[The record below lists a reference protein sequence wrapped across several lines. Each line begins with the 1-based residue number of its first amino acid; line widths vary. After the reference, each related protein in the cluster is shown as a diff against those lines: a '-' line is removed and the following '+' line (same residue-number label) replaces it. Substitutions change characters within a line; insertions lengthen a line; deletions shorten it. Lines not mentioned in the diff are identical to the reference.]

1 MKRRSLS
8 RLMRTRIFI
17 DAGGVCCICNL
28 SICPERGEKWIVEHV
43 KPLWLGGADDETNMR
58 PAHQICAINK
68 TADEAPVKAKNDR
81 QRANFLGIKRQP
93 KGRPMAGTKASGIR
107 RRMSGKVEKWT

>member
-1 MKRRSLS
+1 MTKRRSIS

-17 DAGGVCCICNL
+17 GGGGVCCICEM

-58 PAHQICAINK
+58 PTHQLCARNK
-68 TADEAPVKAKNDR
+68 TAGEAPVKAKNDR
-81 QRANFLGIKRQP
+81 QRANHLGIKRKP
-93 KGRPMAGTKASGIR
+93 KGRPMAGTKLSGIR
-107 RRMSGKVEKWT
+107 RRMSGKVERW